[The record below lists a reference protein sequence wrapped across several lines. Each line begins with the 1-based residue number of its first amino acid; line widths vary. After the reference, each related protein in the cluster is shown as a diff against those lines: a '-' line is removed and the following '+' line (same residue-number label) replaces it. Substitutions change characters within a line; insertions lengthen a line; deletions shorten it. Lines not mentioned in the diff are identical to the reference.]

1 MYIFK
6 LAKITAIQFLLL
18 IFGAKIQMLF
28 NETFLVVFK
37 HCQVV
42 FKVILRPSR
51 LRFTD
56 AFSRGRQSMHE

>member
-28 NETFLVVFK
+28 NETFFSGFQTL
-37 HCQVV
+37 
-42 FKVILRPSR
+42 PSGVQGYS
-51 LRFTD
+51 TPI
-56 AFSRGRQSMHE
+56 SS